1 MRIEVTGRHLD
12 VTPAI
17 KSHVESELKK
27 LSNMFP
33 DDSASAHFVLD
44 VEKNRQKA
52 EIVLTLGERTLAANI
67 ADKDLYLA
75 ISRVVQKIEKQA
87 LRLKEKRVDRRQS
100 AKKIAEIAP
109 TPDGA
114 IAAAPAPRRIVEANN
129 YPVKP
134 MTAEEAVI
142 RLEDETNQFLV
153 FRDAENDSLSVI
165 YKRNDG
171 NYGLIQP

>member
-1 MRIEVTGRHLD
+1 MRIEVTGRHVE

-17 KSHVESELKK
+17 KSHVENELKK
-27 LSNMFP
+27 LSSMFP
-33 DDSASAHFVLD
+33 DDAALAHFVVE

-52 EIVLTLGERTLAANI
+52 EVVLTLGERTLTANI

-75 ISRVVQKIEKQA
+75 ITRVVQKIEKQA
-87 LRLKEKRVDRRQS
+87 LRLKEKRVDRRHN
-100 AKKIAEIAP
+100 ALKTAVVAP
-109 TPDGA
+109 MPDGDVP
-114 IAAAPAPRRIVEANN
+114 AAPAPPVIVEANN
-129 YPVKP
+129 YAVKP

-142 RLEDETNQFLV
+142 RLEADTNQFLV
-153 FRDAENDSLSVI
+153 FRDAESESLSVI

>member
-1 MRIEVTGRHLD
+1 MRIEVTGRHID

-17 KSHVESELKK
+17 KAHVENELIK

-33 DDSASAHFVLD
+33 DDSALAHFVVE

-52 EIVLTLGERTLAANI
+52 EVVLTIGERTLTATI
-67 ADKDLYLA
+67 VDKDLYLA
-75 ISRVVQKIEKQA
+75 ISRVVQKVEKQA
-87 LRLKEKRVDRRQS
+87 LRLKEKRVDRRHG
-100 AKKIAEIAP
+100 ATKTAVIAP
-109 TPDGA
+109 MPDGDVL
-114 IAAAPAPRRIVEANN
+114 AAPAPPRIVEANS
-129 YPVKP
+129 YAVKP

-142 RLEDETNQFLV
+142 RLEEDTNQFLV
-153 FRDAENDSLSVI
+153 FRDAENESLSVI